1 MKLFLFF
8 LLFHVTTATMYLNS
22 NDFESKTKGK
32 KAFVAFKAPWCGH
45 CKKLKPDW
53 DKLAETVNV
62 LVGEV
67 DCTVEKELCS
77 RHGVQGYP
85 TIKYSDGYS
94 WTKYEK
100 ARDYNSLETFVDE
113 ELSDSCLD
121 DTALCSEEELTQLQ
135 EAKQLNQQEIDIRL
149 DEIHDRETQIKDAF
163 DKEVQNL
170 QSTYQ
175 QLSKEKD
182 TNLQLLV
189 QEKKYL
195 LYVKTEKE
203 EL

>member
-1 MKLFLFF
+1 
-8 LLFHVTTATMYLNS
+8 MYLNS

>member
-163 DKEVQNL
+163 EKEVQNL